1 MLCCNT
7 SNYLT
12 IRHQFELNQFLQTTL
27 KSAVYGLAIAFI
39 WLVFFQQE
47 SQFNFRHLM
56 NSSQNEAPPISYAK
70 AVRAAAPAVVNI
82 YTRSTQLDVQS
93 YQQRVIQ
100 NQSLGSGVI
109 MSAEG
114 YILTNYHVV
123 NGADQIVAALQDG
136 RQLDAVLIGQDSV
149 TDLAVLF
156 VEATNLPVI
165 PQHADT
171 EPQVGDLVLA
181 IGNPLNLGQ
190 SITQGIVSGTGRAGL
205 GSNSYSDLMQ
215 MDAAINEGNSGG
227 ALVNSNGVLV
237 GINTAAFQR
246 RRNIE
251 VQGIFF
257 AVPYKLA
264 HTVMQKLIKHGRVV
278 RGYLGMS
285 GVPVIN
291 SAGERQIST
300 GQHFYGVMVDVLEPF
315 GPAEQS
321 GLQRGDIILEI
332 NKIALNSVN
341 QALDIVAESDPEALL
356 NMNIERNGQKLTIAC
371 KLGIYQEPT
380 N

>member
-123 NGADQIVAALQDG
+123 NGADQIVVALQDG

-332 NKIALNSVN
+332 NQIALNSVN

>member
-1 MLCCNT
+1 M
-7 SNYLT
+7 
-12 IRHQFELNQFLQTTL
+12 NQFLQTIL
-27 KSAVYGLAIAFI
+27 KSAIYGLAIAFV

-47 SQFNFRHLM
+47 GEFNFRKLLA
-56 NSSQNEAPPISYAK
+56 NEPVEQPPISYAK

-109 MSAEG
+109 MSSEG

-123 NGADQIVAALQDG
+123 NGADQIVVALQDG

-156 VEATNLPVI
+156 VEAPNLPVI
-165 PQHADT
+165 PQQADT

-190 SITQGIVSGTGRAGL
+190 SITQGIISGTGRAGL

-246 RRNIE
+246 QRNIE

-285 GVPVIN
+285 GLPVIN
-291 SAGERQIST
+291 PAGERQIST
-300 GQHFYGVMVDVLEPF
+300 GQHFYGVQVDVVEPY
-315 GPAEQS
+315 GPADQA

-332 NKIALNSVN
+332 NQIPLSSVN

-356 NMNIERNGQKLTIAC
+356 VLSIERKGQPLKISC
-371 KLGIYQEPT
+371 KLGIYQESA

>member
-1 MLCCNT
+1 MLQSLKQLN
-7 SNYLT
+7 
-12 IRHQFELNQFLQTTL
+12 IRPKLELNQFLQTIL
-27 KSAVYGLAIAFI
+27 KSAIYGLAIAFL
-39 WLVFFQQE
+39 WLVLFQQE
-47 SQFNFRHLM
+47 SQFNFRKLM
-56 NSSQNEAPPISYAK
+56 ANEPVEQPAISYAK

-109 MSAEG
+109 MSSEG

-123 NGADQIVAALQDG
+123 NGADQIVVALQDG

-156 VEATNLPVI
+156 VEAQNLPVI
-165 PQHADT
+165 PQQADT

-190 SITQGIVSGTGRAGL
+190 SITQGIISGTGRAGL

-246 RRNIE
+246 QRNIE

-285 GVPVIN
+285 GLPVIN

-300 GQHFYGVMVDVLEPF
+300 GQHFYGVQIDVVEPY
-315 GPAEQS
+315 GPADQA
-321 GLQRGDIILEI
+321 GLQQGDIILEI
-332 NKIALNSVN
+332 NKIPLSSVN

-356 NMNIERNGQKLTIAC
+356 SLSIERKGQRLTISC
-371 KLGIYQEPT
+371 KLGVYQEPT
-380 N
+380 S

>member
-12 IRHQFELNQFLQTTL
+12 IRHQFELNQFLHTTL

-109 MSAEG
+109 MNAEG

-123 NGADQIVAALQDG
+123 NGADQIVVALQDG

-332 NKIALNSVN
+332 NQIALNSVN

>member
-1 MLCCNT
+1 M
-7 SNYLT
+7 
-12 IRHQFELNQFLQTTL
+12 NQFLQTIL
-27 KSAVYGLAIAFI
+27 KSAIYGLAIAFL
-39 WLVFFQQE
+39 WLVLFQQG
-47 SQFNFRHLM
+47 SQFNFRKLFA
-56 NSSQNEAPPISYAK
+56 NEPVEQPPISYAK

-109 MSAEG
+109 MSSEG

-123 NGADQIVAALQDG
+123 NGADQIVVALQDG

-156 VEATNLPVI
+156 VEAPNLPVI
-165 PQHADT
+165 PQQPDT

-246 RRNIE
+246 QRNIE

-300 GQHFYGVMVDVLEPF
+300 GQHFYGVLVDVVEPF
-315 GPAEQS
+315 GPADQA
-321 GLQRGDIILEI
+321 GLSRGDIILEI
-332 NKIALNSVN
+332 NQTPLNSVN

-356 NMNIERNGQKLTIAC
+356 QLSIERNGQRLNISC
-371 KLGIYQEPT
+371 KLGVYQEPT

>member
-12 IRHQFELNQFLQTTL
+12 IRHQFELNQFLHTTL

-109 MSAEG
+109 MNAEG

-123 NGADQIVAALQDG
+123 NGADQIVVALQDG

-165 PQHADT
+165 PQRADT

-332 NKIALNSVN
+332 NQIALNSVN

>member
-1 MLCCNT
+1 MLQI
-7 SNYLT
+7 LT
-12 IRHQFELNQFLQTTL
+12 ILFKDLGQLSQFLQ
-27 KSAVYGLAIAFI
+27 SIFRSIIYGLAIAFL
-39 WLVFFQQE
+39 WLVLFQPQ
-47 SQFNFRHLM
+47 SPFNFRNLI
-56 NSSQNEAPPISYAK
+56 SQDPAEQPPISYSK

-82 YTRSTQLDVQS
+82 YTRSIKYDVQS
-93 YQQRVIQ
+93 FQQRMIQ

-123 NGADQIVAALQDG
+123 SGADQIVVALQDG

-156 VEATNLPVI
+156 VEAKNLPVI
-165 PQHADT
+165 PQQTDI

-215 MDAAINEGNSGG
+215 MDAAINQGNSGG

-246 RRNIE
+246 QRNIE

-264 HTVMQKLIKHGRVV
+264 HTVMQKLIKHGKVV
-278 RGYLGMS
+278 RGYLGMR
-285 GVPVIN
+285 GLPVIN
-291 SAGERQIST
+291 AAGERQIST
-300 GQHFYGVMVDVLEPF
+300 GQQFYGVLVEVVEPF
-315 GPAEQS
+315 GPADQS
-321 GLQRGDIILEI
+321 GLQQGDIILAI
-332 NKIALNSVN
+332 NKTQLNSVN
-341 QALDIVAESDPEALL
+341 QALDIVAESEPEAVLEL
-356 NMNIERNGQKLTIAC
+356 HIERKGQKLTLNC
-371 KLGIYQEPT
+371 KLGVFQESQ

>member
-1 MLCCNT
+1 MKQ
-7 SNYLT
+7 
-12 IRHQFELNQFLQTTL
+12 ILQATF
-27 KSAVYGLAIAFI
+27 KSIVYGLAVAFL
-39 WLVFFQQE
+39 WLLVFQPE
-47 SQFNFRHLM
+47 GQFNFRNVLGGSGAENM
-56 NSSQNEAPPISYAK
+56 PISYAK

-82 YTRSTQLDVQS
+82 YTRSTQVDVQS

-109 MSAEG
+109 MSSEG

-123 NGADQIVAALQDG
+123 NGADQIVVALQDG

-156 VEATNLPVI
+156 VEASNLPVI
-165 PQHADT
+165 PQQENT

-190 SITQGIVSGTGRAGL
+190 SITQGIISGTGRAGL

-227 ALVNSNGVLV
+227 ALVNSQGILV

-246 RRNIE
+246 QRNIE

-285 GVPVIN
+285 GSPVIN
-291 SAGERQIST
+291 SAGEQQIST
-300 GQHFYGVMVDVLEPF
+300 GQRFYGVQIDVLEPF
-315 GPAEQS
+315 GPADQA
-321 GLQRGDIILEI
+321 GLLQGDIITAI
-332 NKIALNSVN
+332 NQIPLNSVN
-341 QALDIVAESDPEALL
+341 QALDIVAESEPEAILEL
-356 NMNIERNGQKLTIAC
+356 SIERKGQRLTIKC
-371 KLGIYQEPT
+371 QLGIYREMS

>member
-1 MLCCNT
+1 MLQSSKQLN
-7 SNYLT
+7 
-12 IRHQFELNQFLQTTL
+12 IRPKLELNQFLQTIL
-27 KSAVYGLAIAFI
+27 KSAIYGLAIAFL
-39 WLVFFQQE
+39 WLVLFQQE
-47 SQFNFRHLM
+47 SQFNFRKLM
-56 NSSQNEAPPISYAK
+56 ANEPVEQPAISYAK

-109 MSAEG
+109 MSSEG

-123 NGADQIVAALQDG
+123 NGADQIVVALQDG

-156 VEATNLPVI
+156 VEAQNLPVI
-165 PQHADT
+165 PQQADT

-190 SITQGIVSGTGRAGL
+190 SITQGIISGTGRAGL

-246 RRNIE
+246 QRNIE

-285 GVPVIN
+285 GLPVIN

-300 GQHFYGVMVDVLEPF
+300 GQHFYGVQIDVVEPY
-315 GPAEQS
+315 GPADQA
-321 GLQRGDIILEI
+321 GLQQGDIILEI
-332 NKIALNSVN
+332 NKIPLSSVN

-356 NMNIERNGQKLTIAC
+356 SLSIERKGQRLTISC
-371 KLGIYQEPT
+371 KLGVYQEPT
-380 N
+380 S

>member
-1 MLCCNT
+1 MLQI
-7 SNYLT
+7 LT
-12 IRHQFELNQFLQTTL
+12 ILFKDLGQLSQFLQ
-27 KSAVYGLAIAFI
+27 SIFRSIIYGLAIAFL
-39 WLVFFQQE
+39 WLVLFQPQ
-47 SQFNFRHLM
+47 SPFNFRNLI
-56 NSSQNEAPPISYAK
+56 SQDAAEQPAISYSK

-82 YTRSTQLDVQS
+82 YTRSIKYDVQS
-93 YQQRVIQ
+93 FQQRMIQ

-123 NGADQIVAALQDG
+123 SGADQIVVALQDG

-156 VEATNLPVI
+156 VEAKNLPVI
-165 PQHADT
+165 PQQADI

-215 MDAAINEGNSGG
+215 MDAAINQGNSGG

-246 RRNIE
+246 QRNIE

-264 HTVMQKLIKHGRVV
+264 HTVMLKLIKHGKVV
-278 RGYLGMS
+278 RGYLGMR
-285 GVPVIN
+285 GLPVIN
-291 SAGERQIST
+291 AAGERQIST
-300 GQHFYGVMVDVLEPF
+300 GQQFYGVLVEVVEPF
-315 GPAEQS
+315 GPADQS
-321 GLQRGDIILEI
+321 GLQQGDIILAI
-332 NKIALNSVN
+332 NKTPLNSVN
-341 QALDIVAESDPEALL
+341 QALDIVAEAEPDTVLELS
-356 NMNIERNGQKLTIAC
+356 IERKGQKMTINC
-371 KLGIYQEPT
+371 KLGVFQESQ

>member
-1 MLCCNT
+1 
-7 SNYLT
+7 
-12 IRHQFELNQFLQTTL
+12 LNHFLQTIF
-27 KSAVYGLAIAFI
+27 KSAIYGLALAFL
-39 WLVFFQQE
+39 WLVLFQQE
-47 SQFNFRHLM
+47 SQFNFRKLLAK
-56 NSSQNEAPPISYAK
+56 EPAEPAPISYAK
-70 AVRAAAPAVVNI
+70 AVRAAAVNI

-109 MSAEG
+109 MSSEG

-123 NGADQIVAALQDG
+123 NGADQIVVALQDG

-156 VEATNLPVI
+156 VEAPNLPVI
-165 PQHADT
+165 PQQPDT

-246 RRNIE
+246 QRNIE

-285 GVPVIN
+285 GLPVIN

-300 GQHFYGVMVDVLEPF
+300 GQHFYGVLVDVVEPF
-315 GPAEQS
+315 GPADQA
-321 GLQRGDIILEI
+321 GLLKGDIILEI
-332 NKIALNSVN
+332 NQTPLNSVN

-356 NMNIERNGQKLTIAC
+356 QLSIERNGQRLNIAC
-371 KLGIYQEPT
+371 KLGVYQEPT

>member
-1 MLCCNT
+1 MLQI
-7 SNYLT
+7 LT
-12 IRHQFELNQFLQTTL
+12 ILFKDLGQLSQFLQ
-27 KSAVYGLAIAFI
+27 SIFRSIIYGLAIAFL
-39 WLVFFQQE
+39 WLVLFQPQ
-47 SQFNFRHLM
+47 SPFNFRNLI
-56 NSSQNEAPPISYAK
+56 SQDSAEQPAISYSK

-82 YTRSTQLDVQS
+82 YTRSIKYDVQS
-93 YQQRVIQ
+93 FQQRMIQ

-123 NGADQIVAALQDG
+123 SGADQIVVALQDG

-156 VEATNLPVI
+156 VEEKNLPVI
-165 PQHADT
+165 PQQADI

-215 MDAAINEGNSGG
+215 MDAAINQGNSGG

-246 RRNIE
+246 QRNIE

-264 HTVMQKLIKHGRVV
+264 HTVMLKLIKHGKVV
-278 RGYLGMS
+278 RGYLGMR
-285 GVPVIN
+285 GLPVIN
-291 SAGERQIST
+291 AAGERQIST
-300 GQHFYGVMVDVLEPF
+300 GQQFYGVLVEVVEPF
-315 GPAEQS
+315 GPADQS
-321 GLQRGDIILEI
+321 GLQQGDIILAI
-332 NKIALNSVN
+332 NKTPLNSVN
-341 QALDIVAESDPEALL
+341 QALDIVAEAEPDTVLELS
-356 NMNIERNGQKLTIAC
+356 IERKGQKITLNC
-371 KLGIYQEPT
+371 KLGVFQESQ

>member
-123 NGADQIVAALQDG
+123 NGADQIVVALQDG

>member
-1 MLCCNT
+1 M
-7 SNYLT
+7 
-12 IRHQFELNQFLQTTL
+12 NQFLQTTL

-123 NGADQIVAALQDG
+123 NGADQIVVALQDG